1 VALWKAGLRAQQAVA
16 AAGQG
21 LAQCSPYGFEVVI
34 CVSVVQGSVSAVL
47 EHQASVLD
55 KQQQSYTTRLA
66 STVSPAATA
75 AAAAAAVDQP
85 SRQQQQELTANTR
98 RRKADRVSA
107 RTSSALQAG
116 QQQLSGQVYGSS
128 SGSGL
133 AAAAAADSNSSGALV
148 QQQQPEPSTRRRSR
162 SPSSAGG
169 AAAAVVDAAIED
181 AEHRD
186 SDLAAATTES
196 QQPSAAAAAG
206 DVSRGAGGH
215 PARMSVVWDM
225 AQVMVPF
232 ADAVLEPPRT
242 VSGFKV
248 LKCGLLKSTV
258 SPLGIKRRY
267 CFERGETGVYFK
279 RNMKS
284 ERCCD
289 CNLHIERQSLQSVA
303 YTGLCSAP

>member
-1 VALWKAGLRAQQAVA
+1 VWRCGRQVCGRSKLWLQQVRGWHDAV
-16 AAGQG
+16 
-21 LAQCSPYGFEVVI
+21 PYGFKVVI

-75 AAAAAAVDQP
+75 AAAAAVDQP
-85 SRQQQQELTANTR
+85 SQQQQQELTVNTR

-133 AAAAAADSNSSGALV
+133 AAAAAAAADSNSSGALV
-148 QQQQPEPSTRRRSR
+148 QQQQPELSTRSRSR
-162 SPSSAGG
+162 SPSSAGA
-169 AAAAVVDAAIED
+169 AAAAVVDAAFED

-186 SDLAAATTES
+186 SDLAAAATTES

-206 DVSRGAGGH
+206 DASRGAGGH

-242 VSGFKV
+242 VSGIKV
-248 LKCGLLKSTV
+248 PECGLLKSTV
-258 SPLGIKRRY
+258 SPPGIEGRY
-267 CFERGETGVYFK
+267 CFERGKTGVCFK
-279 RNMKS
+279 RTMKS
-284 ERCCD
+284 AVIAIC
-289 CNLHIERQSLQSVA
+289 I
-303 YTGLCSAP
+303 